1 MVVSLFSTSAGAVPE
16 QESRDFLIRRVRLA
30 FGLGLAVAT
39 ALLAVGEVHGFLTGS
54 PAPAMGERVAYA
66 AFLGIFLLGLLAL
79 LSGTPTADRARWVAL
94 AVTSGLLLI
103 LAIDGQL
110 HPPDYPPLAIIS
122 LVLFGAAALIPWSL
136 PFQIS
141 LVTASLLA
149 VPAASALTGNWGG
162 SPGWWSWS
170 AAHPDPAAGAAF
182 GAVGVLLLGA
192 VSAVVSWTLYD
203 LRNRARVAERLGGY
217 RLTRELGAGGAGAVY
232 LAEHSRMCR
241 PSAVKIVRS
250 SPGTDPSVVE
260 RFEREIEVAS
270 RLDHPN
276 TIEIRDYGR
285 ADDATFFYA
294 MEYLPGLDLRE
305 LVKRHGPVPASRA
318 VYILIQVCESLAEAH
333 GKGIVHRDVK
343 PANVFMTRR
352 GGMFDFVKVLD
363 FGLAKEVRSTD
374 RRTITAAGSIVGTP
388 HFMAPEAVDGPG
400 HYGPPGD
407 LYCLGCTAY
416 WILSGRP
423 PFEGNSAPELM
434 AAHLRREADP
444 LETVSE
450 VEVPREL
457 TDAVVRCMRKA
468 PDERFGSATDL
479 RRCLAE
485 IRFDE
490 PWTQARAKAWWEL
503 HLPDTI

>member
-1 MVVSLFSTSAGAVPE
+1 MVVSLFSPSAGAGPE
-16 QESRDFLIRRVRLA
+16 RESRDFLLRRVRLA
-30 FGLGLAVAT
+30 FVLGLGVTA
-39 ALLAVGEVHGFLTGS
+39 ALLAVGEVHSFGTGS
-54 PAPAMGERVAYA
+54 PAPAVGERVAYT
-66 AFLGIFLLGLLAL
+66 AFLGIFLLGLLTL
-79 LSGTPTADRARWVAL
+79 LPGSPTESRVRWVAL
-94 AVTSGLLLI
+94 TVTAGVLLV

-110 HPPDYPPLAIIS
+110 HPPDYPPLAIIC

-170 AAHPDPAAGAAF
+170 ASHSDPAAGAVF
-182 GAVGVLLLGA
+182 SAVGVLLLGA
-192 VSAVVSWTLYD
+192 VSVVVSWTLYD
-203 LRNRARVAERLGGY
+203 LRDRARTAERLGGY
-217 RLTRELGAGGAGAVY
+217 RLTREIGAGGAGAIY

-250 SPGTDPSVVE
+250 APGADPSVVE

-285 ADDATFFYA
+285 ADDSTFFYA
-294 MEYLPGLDLRE
+294 MEYLPGLDLRD
-305 LVKRHGPVPASRA
+305 LVKRYGPVPAARA

-333 GKGIVHRDVK
+333 GKGIVHRDLK
-343 PANVFMTRR
+343 PANVFMTCR

-363 FGLAKEVRSTD
+363 FGLAKEVRPTD
-374 RRTITAAGSIVGTP
+374 RRTITAAGSILGTP

-407 LYCLGCTAY
+407 IYCLGCTAY
-416 WILSGRP
+416 WILAGRP

-434 AAHLRREADP
+434 AAHLRREATP

-450 VEVPREL
+450 IEL
-457 TDAVVRCMRKA
+457 PEQLTGAIARCMRKA
-468 PDERFGSATDL
+468 PEDRFESALDL
-479 RRCLAE
+479 QRCLAE
-485 IRFDE
+485 IRIDE
-490 PWTQARAKAWWEL
+490 PWTRARAKAWWEL
-503 HLPDTI
+503 HLPDAI